1 MVKLIVFYII
11 EVEVGVFQE
20 GIRLEM
26 FYLFNNYFICLGRVL
41 FERFQV
47 MWYYFRRELISNKRI
62 YVFYCFGYI

>member
-41 FERFQV
+41 FERFEV
-47 MWYYFRRELISNKRI
+47 MWYYL
-62 YVFYCFGYI
+62 

>member
-26 FYLFNNYFICLGRVL
+26 FYSFNNYFICLGRVL
-41 FERFQV
+41 FERFEV

>member
-26 FYLFNNYFICLGRVL
+26 FYLFINYFICLGRVL
-41 FERFQV
+41 FERFEV

>member
-26 FYLFNNYFICLGRVL
+26 FYLIECLIIIL
-41 FERFQV
+41 FVQE
-47 MWYYFRRELISNKRI
+47 E
-62 YVFYCFGYI
+62 FYLKDSRLCGIILEEN